1 MHYLYQN
8 KKDEITELF
17 IIGLIDKETYFKF
30 EDEFNKNE
38 KIFTIC
44 LN

>member
-1 MHYLYQN
+1 MYYLYQN

-17 IIGLIDKETYFKF
+17 ILQLIDKETYFKF
-30 EDEFNKNE
+30 ENEFNKNKE
-38 KIFTIC
+38 LFTIC